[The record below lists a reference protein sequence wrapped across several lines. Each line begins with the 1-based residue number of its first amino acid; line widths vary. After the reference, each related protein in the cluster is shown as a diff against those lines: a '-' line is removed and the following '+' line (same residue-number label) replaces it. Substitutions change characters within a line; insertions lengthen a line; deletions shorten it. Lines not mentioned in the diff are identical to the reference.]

1 MKITGHIEK
10 WASGI
15 LGAVSLL
22 LLVNLVLQFNGVRA
36 GGARPSPAYP
46 GGSSKERPAKGSKG
60 SDDLS
65 RYDTIVRLDLLQELD
80 GRPLPE
86 LPRNPFEFEAP
97 QISKEQ
103 QMAQAAAAAAATTA
117 PPPPPPVPEVNLKAL
132 GYAEKAGGVREA
144 YVVDDTDVYIVHEGD
159 SVANRYRILKI
170 TPASI
175 TVEDEPSHQ
184 SVELPIPQ

>member
-1 MKITGHIEK
+1 MKIKGHIEK

-22 LLVNLVLQFNGVRA
+22 LVVNLVLQFNGVRA

-46 GGSSKERPAKGSKG
+46 AVISKERPAKGSKG

-86 LPRNPFEFEAP
+86 FPRNPFEFEAP
-97 QISKEQ
+97 PISKEQ
-103 QMAQAAAAAAATTA
+103 EMARAAAVAAAAGPKL
-117 PPPPPPVPEVNLKAL
+117 PPPPEVNLKAL

-144 YVVDDTDVYIVHEGD
+144 YVADDTDVYVVHEGD
-159 SVANRYRILKI
+159 SVSNRYRILKI
-170 TPASI
+170 TPSSI

-184 SVELPIPQ
+184 SVELSIPQ